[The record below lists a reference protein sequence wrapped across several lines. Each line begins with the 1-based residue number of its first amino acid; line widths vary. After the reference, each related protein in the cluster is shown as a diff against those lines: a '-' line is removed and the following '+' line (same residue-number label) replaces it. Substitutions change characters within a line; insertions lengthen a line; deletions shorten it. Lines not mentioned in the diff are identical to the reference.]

1 MGYERGGSRDRE
13 KMSGMDVF
21 DYFAFVV
28 MGVLFATVVTAIVVI
43 GGLPG
48 RIATLRK
55 HPQASAITA
64 AGWISLITL
73 GALWPIAFVWAFIQP
88 RSGRPSNDGGPVS

>member
-1 MGYERGGSRDRE
+1 
-13 KMSGMDVF
+13 MSELDVF

-28 MGVLFATVVTAIVVI
+28 MGVLFAAVVIIIVVL

-48 RIATLRK
+48 RIATVRN
-55 HPQASAITA
+55 HPQAGAIKA

-73 GALWPIAFVWAFIQP
+73 GALWPIAFVWAFVQP
-88 RSGRPSNDGGPVS
+88 RADRSGRDGGSVS

>member
-1 MGYERGGSRDRE
+1 
-13 KMSGMDVF
+13 MSELDVF

-28 MGVLFATVVTAIVVI
+28 MGVLFATVVIIIVVI

-55 HPQASAITA
+55 HPQATAITA

-88 RSGRPSNDGGPVS
+88 RLSNPANDGGSDS

>member
-1 MGYERGGSRDRE
+1 
-13 KMSGMDVF
+13 MSELDVF

-28 MGVLFATVVTAIVVI
+28 MGVLFAAVVIIIVVI

-48 RIATLRK
+48 RIATSRN
-55 HPQASAITA
+55 HPQAAAIKA

-88 RSGRPSNDGGPVS
+88 GPESSARDGGAGS